1 VTLPK
6 LAERTG
12 GRPDTLA
19 AILRDE
25 VQRGRVVRTPG
36 GGYALVAAAFAPG
49 TLSAL
54 RDLA

>member
-1 VTLPK
+1 MTLPR
-6 LAERTG
+6 LVERTG
-12 GRPDTLA
+12 ARPEALA

-25 VQRGRVVRTPG
+25 VERGRVVRTPG
-36 GGYALVAAAFAPG
+36 GAYALVASAFAPG